1 MSARP
6 IVILLV
12 EDDPA
17 EAELTMRSLRQQEVA
32 SHLVIQ
38 VRDGEEALDFLFC
51 RGLYAGRNP
60 EDPPSLVLL
69 DLKLP
74 RVDGHEVLRRIKSDD
89 RLRSLPVVVLSS
101 SDHERDLH
109 ECYRLGA
116 NSYIQKP
123 VDHEKFQHIVRAL
136 GLYWFLVN
144 HMPPASSFQRADDGE
159 KS

>member
-17 EAELTMRSLRQQEVA
+17 EAELTMRSLRQHEVA
-32 SHLVIQ
+32 SRLVIR

-51 RGLYAGRNP
+51 RGPYAGRNP

-74 RVDGHEVLRRIKSDD
+74 RLDGHEVLRRIKSDD
-89 RLRSLPVVVLSS
+89 RLRSVPVVVLSS
-101 SDHERDLH
+101 SDHERDLR

-123 VDHEKFQHIVRAL
+123 VDLEKFQHTVRAL

-144 HMPPASSFQRADDGE
+144 HMPPVSSFQRAGDGE
-159 KS
+159 NS